1 MVILRCYLEDKLLDL
16 CFEKL
21 EPMADL
27 SEFEDIRPYSD
38 EEAVEALHRVS
49 RHPALPTISKYLFPK
64 QSTDILAT
72 TLRKLKSIDE
82 FQSVVMVEVVN
93 AVLARTSEGFT
104 VSGMPNLS
112 KIDGKFL
119 AVSNHRDI
127 VLDPALILCSI
138 LSAGFPSAELCVGSN
153 LLSSKLIEDLM
164 KSNRMIKVIR
174 GISARQMYLNSQTLS
189 KYIRQSIVSGNAS
202 IWIAQKEGRA
212 KNGIDKTEQGLL
224 KMFDMSGEGSFE
236 ENFSELNIVPMSISY
251 EYEPCDSR
259 KARELLMSREKPY
272 VKKKN
277 EDLHSILTGIGQ
289 QKGHIHL
296 AVCEPLTQDEIREA
310 AVQTG
315 NDRYQCLR
323 GILDQRILSAY
334 KLWKT
339 NYMGYDL
346 MNGTSEY
353 LGVKYLPEDLER
365 FKEYT
370 EHKLSK
376 LERRLDRDAL
386 RDIFWHIYGNPVVG
400 KKALK

>member
-1 MVILRCYLEDKLLDL
+1 MV
-16 CFEKL
+16 
-21 EPMADL
+21 DL

-38 EEAVEALHRVS
+38 EEAVEALQRVS

-64 QSTDILAT
+64 QPVNTLASM
-72 TLRKLKSIDE
+72 LREIDSIDE
-82 FQSVVMVEVVN
+82 FQKVVMIGVIN
-93 AVLARTSEGFT
+93 AVLARSSEGFT
-104 VSGMPNLS
+104 FSGMNNLEKVNG
-112 KIDGKFL
+112 KIL

-127 VLDPALILCSI
+127 VLDPALILYAMNAS
-138 LSAGFPSAELCVGSN
+138 GFPMAELCVGSN
-153 LLSSKLIEDLM
+153 LLSNRLVEDLL

-189 KYIRQSIVSGNAS
+189 KYIRLSITSGKSS

-236 ENFSELNIVPMSISY
+236 ENFKELNIVPMSISY
-251 EYEPCDSR
+251 EYESCDSR
-259 KARELLMSREKPY
+259 KARELLLSRQGPY

-296 AVCEPLTQDEIREA
+296 TVDKPLTSEEIATA
-310 AVQTG
+310 AALNG
-315 NDRYQCLR
+315 NDRYQALR
-323 GILDQRILSAY
+323 GILDKRIRSGY

-346 MNGTSEY
+346 MHGTSEF
-353 LGVKYLPEDLER
+353 LGVKYLPEDLEK
-365 FKEYT
+365 FKAYT
-370 EHKLSK
+370 EHKLAK
-376 LERRLDRDAL
+376 LERRLDRNEL
-386 RDIFWHIYGNPVVG
+386 RDIFWHIYGNPVEP
-400 KKALK
+400 L